1 MKIWVLVLPADFVRF
16 VVYSLMLPEDDASG
30 CDRMPDNKQGG
41 NRLGIRILVDNR
53 FEFPDIV
60 FYICHLVIVELR
72 QDKLGQDRFDILVGM
87 REFLDDF

>member
-1 MKIWVLVLPADFVRF
+1 MV
-16 VVYSLMLPEDDASG
+16 
-30 CDRMPDNKQGG
+30 
-41 NRLGIRILVDNR
+41 LGIRILVDNR

-87 REFLDDF
+87 REFLNDF

>member
-1 MKIWVLVLPADFVRF
+1 MMHL
-16 VVYSLMLPEDDASG
+16 DAIE
-30 CDRMPDNKQGG
+30 CLTINKVEIV
-41 NRLGIRILVDNR
+41 LGIRILVDNR

>member
-1 MKIWVLVLPADFVRF
+1 MHL
-16 VVYSLMLPEDDASG
+16 DAIE
-30 CDRMPDNKQGG
+30 CLTINKVEIV
-41 NRLGIRILVDNR
+41 LGIRILVDNR

-87 REFLDDF
+87 REFLMISNASLYDLMATCGVDELK

>member
-1 MKIWVLVLPADFVRF
+1 MMHL
-16 VVYSLMLPEDDASG
+16 DAIE
-30 CDRMPDNKQGG
+30 CLTINKVEIV
-41 NRLGIRILVDNR
+41 LGIRILVDNR

-60 FYICHLVIVELR
+60 FYICYLVIVELR

>member
-1 MKIWVLVLPADFVRF
+1 
-16 VVYSLMLPEDDASG
+16 
-30 CDRMPDNKQGG
+30 MPDNKQGG
-41 NRLGIRILVDNR
+41 NRLGDSILVDNR

-87 REFLDDF
+87 REFLNDSNASLYDLMATCGVDELK

>member
-1 MKIWVLVLPADFVRF
+1 MMHL
-16 VVYSLMLPEDDASG
+16 DAIE
-30 CDRMPDNKQGG
+30 CLTINKVEIV
-41 NRLGIRILVDNR
+41 LGIRILVDNI

-87 REFLDDF
+87 REFLNDF